1 VSAAGEFTWSRMEVC
16 KEVLAGLDEDLIEYL
31 YGGLL
36 EDDVLMA
43 RSAAVEFAAPMLEEL
58 CGGDESQAEVR
69 APVEKR
75 RTHTFAL
82 GHVADAG
89 RGTHAGTGR
98 PTLGGFEWRGGAG
111 GVGGRQKRASCAGGE

>member
-1 VSAAGEFTWSRMEVC
+1 MDVC
-16 KEVLAGLDEDLIEYL
+16 KEVLAGLDDDLIEYL

-69 APVEKR
+69 STAEAAPVEKNPCV
-75 RTHTFAL
+75 RTRPR
-82 GHVADAG
+82 DAG
-89 RGTHAGTGR
+89 RGTRRRWPTDCGR
-98 PTLGGFEWRGGAG
+98 L
-111 GVGGRQKRASCAGGE
+111 